1 MKEISPKK
9 RFGQNF
15 INDEVLL
22 GDLVDLIKVKKND
35 DFLEIGPGSGNLTS
49 LIVSSANSCSSVEID
64 RDLISLLKEKF
75 KKNDNFKII
84 NENILN
90 FDLKKYVSNFN
101 QIRLAGNLPYN
112 LSSPIIDWCTKN
124 IDLIKDMHFMFQKE
138 FAYRCA
144 GNENSKSYG
153 KLSVICNYLF
163 EVEILKE
170 VDRSFFVP
178 APKVDSCFVK
188 FVPRKKNVNFEE
200 LNFLKKILNLLFNS
214 KRKKISKPLLKIF
227 EAKDL
232 ENLNIDLDLRPDQ
245 LSLEKFLELTKL
257 MKKYG

>member
-22 GDLVDLIKVKKND
+22 SDLVDLINVKKND

-64 RDLISLLKEKF
+64 RDLISLLKKRF
-75 KKNDNFKII
+75 KKNVNFKII

-112 LSSPIIDWCTKN
+112 LSSP
-124 IDLIKDMHFMFQKE
+124 
-138 FAYRCA
+138 
-144 GNENSKSYG
+144 
-153 KLSVICNYLF
+153 
-163 EVEILKE
+163 
-170 VDRSFFVP
+170 
-178 APKVDSCFVK
+178 
-188 FVPRKKNVNFEE
+188 
-200 LNFLKKILNLLFNS
+200 
-214 KRKKISKPLLKIF
+214 
-227 EAKDL
+227 
-232 ENLNIDLDLRPDQ
+232 
-245 LSLEKFLELTKL
+245 
-257 MKKYG
+257 

>member
-22 GDLVDLIKVKKND
+22 SDLVDLINVKKND

-124 IDLIKDMHFMFQKE
+124 NDLIKDMHFM
-138 FAYRCA
+138 
-144 GNENSKSYG
+144 
-153 KLSVICNYLF
+153 
-163 EVEILKE
+163 
-170 VDRSFFVP
+170 
-178 APKVDSCFVK
+178 
-188 FVPRKKNVNFEE
+188 
-200 LNFLKKILNLLFNS
+200 
-214 KRKKISKPLLKIF
+214 
-227 EAKDL
+227 
-232 ENLNIDLDLRPDQ
+232 
-245 LSLEKFLELTKL
+245 LSLIHI
-257 MKKYG
+257 

>member
-22 GDLVDLIKVKKND
+22 SDLVDLINVKKND

-124 IDLIKDMHFMFQKE
+124 IFLIKDMH
-138 FAYRCA
+138 
-144 GNENSKSYG
+144 
-153 KLSVICNYLF
+153 
-163 EVEILKE
+163 
-170 VDRSFFVP
+170 
-178 APKVDSCFVK
+178 
-188 FVPRKKNVNFEE
+188 
-200 LNFLKKILNLLFNS
+200 
-214 KRKKISKPLLKIF
+214 
-227 EAKDL
+227 
-232 ENLNIDLDLRPDQ
+232 
-245 LSLEKFLELTKL
+245 LSLIHI
-257 MKKYG
+257 